1 MKSLLIIDTPKT
13 CKECPCQLMF
23 VCVPADED
31 IDEYIDPNETK
42 PDWCPL
48 RPLPLKEKI
57 KNKDEFMETYGWMQ
71 EVTTGMDVGWN
82 DCIDEITGETE

>member
-1 MKSLLIIDTPKT
+1 MRAVLVLKEMPKT

-23 VCVPADED
+23 VCVPTDED
-31 IDEYIDPNETK
+31 IDEYVYPNETK

-48 RPLPLKEKI
+48 RPLPQKYGAEKDMYSVEDY
-57 KNKDEFMETYGWMQ
+57 NYSLGRD
-71 EVTTGMDVGWN
+71 